1 MKKFFYLF
9 LLPLCMGLQA
19 CGGDDAAEVQ
29 QITNINIP
37 GKTGPTAEDLAKYVN
52 VTVSLDENEKLWT
65 ANIQS
70 TLPSVYPNKD
80 IKYGMRADI
89 EVRKDS
95 WNGYTDLTAR
105 AKSGKGV
112 FEDVYAEASGDS
124 YVVSVTNPIYVGMSG
139 KGEISGKTGLI
150 DEIDENW
157 AEIESIRQLVW
168 DIKKHIEEG
177 RATEVEIE
185 LLKGYEARLN
195 ERARLTEGL
204 DYLCTT
210 VVKVF
215 VEMDEKQY
223 VVKSVNHSVRTPLNR
238 EI

>member
-1 MKKFFYLF
+1 
-9 LLPLCMGLQA
+9 MGLQA
-19 CGGDDAAEVQ
+19 CGGDDATEVQ
-29 QITNINIP
+29 QIIGIDVNTSGVTEP
-37 GKTGPTAEDLAKYVN
+37 SEEFLAKYVK
-52 VTVSLDENEKLWT
+52 VTVSLDENEELWT

-70 TLPSVYPNKD
+70 TLPTVYPNKD

-89 EVRKDS
+89 EVWKDS
-95 WNGYTDLTAR
+95 WNGNTDLTPLAR
-105 AKSGKGV
+105 SGKGV

-150 DEIDENW
+150 DEIDEDW
-157 AEIESIRQLVW
+157 AEIESIRRIVW
-168 DIKKHIEEG
+168 DIKKRIEEG
-177 RATEVEIE
+177 IATEVEIE
-185 LLKGYEARLN
+185 LLKGFEARLN

-204 DYLCTT
+204 YNLCTT

-238 EI
+238 DI